1 MPDQDPEEITDTERA
16 RRRASRAAGRDMRD
30 AIAFGTDDERH
41 GAIGAFMQAI
51 SQYDPLNLDRL
62 HVPDDAGEYERALR
76 EILTRIPDGWG
87 RWISC
92 DRGWFP
98 IVVGIHE
105 QLVAID
111 PDYVVHQVKEKFG
124 RLCYYFRTSD
134 TVDQHTKALMNEL
147 VADAESRCATICEA
161 CGAQGAVLCVG
172 ALSWHKT
179 VCPTCAAADGYEPL
193 GETIEELTQDRW
205 RGVWSLAIASGGS
218 QVWNLNYGEIT
229 WDDGEL
235 YRSAEVL
242 VPPRVNQAARI
253 LRSDGTE
260 RASGLITEIRRI
272 H

>member
-1 MPDQDPEEITDTERA
+1 MSDHDPEEINDTERA

-62 HVPDDAGEYERALR
+62 HVPDDAAEYESVLR
-76 EILTRIPDGWG
+76 EILIRIPDGWG

-98 IVVGIHE
+98 IVADVHE

-111 PDYVVHQVKEKFG
+111 PDYEVHQVKEKFG
-124 RLCYYFRTSD
+124 RLCYYFRASNS
-134 TVDQHTKALMNEL
+134 VDQHTKALMNEL
-147 VADAESRCATICEA
+147 VTDAESRCATICEA

-205 RGVWSLAIASGGS
+205 RGMWRLTTADAGTELWDLTRSEIRREDAETVSIAAVLA
-218 QVWNLNYGEIT
+218 
-229 WDDGEL
+229 
-235 YRSAEVL
+235 
-242 VPPRVNQAARI
+242 PPRVNGFARI
-253 LRSDGTE
+253 LMPDGTE
-260 RASGLITEIRRI
+260 RVSGIITEIKREL
-272 H
+272 

>member
-62 HVPDDAGEYERALR
+62 HVPDDAGEYESALR

-98 IVVGIHE
+98 IVVEIHE
-105 QLVAID
+105 RLVAVD
-111 PDYVVHQVKEKFG
+111 PDYEVHQVKEKFG
-124 RLCYYFRTSD
+124 KLCYYFRASD
-134 TVDQHTKALMNEL
+134 TVDKHTKALMSEL

-161 CGAQGAVLCVG
+161 CGARDAVLCVG

-179 VCPTCAAADGYEPL
+179 VCSACAAADGYEPL
-193 GETIEELTQDRW
+193 CETIEELTQDRW
-205 RGVWSLAIASGGS
+205 RGMWRLTTADAGTELWDLTRSEIRREDAETVSIAAVLA
-218 QVWNLNYGEIT
+218 
-229 WDDGEL
+229 
-235 YRSAEVL
+235 
-242 VPPRVNQAARI
+242 PPRVNGSARI
-253 LRSDGTE
+253 LLPDGTE
-260 RASGLITEIRRI
+260 RVSGLITEIKREL
-272 H
+272 